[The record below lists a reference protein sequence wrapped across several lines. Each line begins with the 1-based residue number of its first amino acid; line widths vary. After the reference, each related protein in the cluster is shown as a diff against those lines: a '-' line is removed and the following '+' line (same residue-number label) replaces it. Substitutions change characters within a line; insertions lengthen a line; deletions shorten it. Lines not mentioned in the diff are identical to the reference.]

1 MKNSN
6 FKSNISKLENFHSL
20 SSFFLQS
27 AGRDLG
33 LQNQRGLPSFSLVLA
48 TVKWFKFHL
57 IFECKLY
64 EDVRKQFVDLLNE
77 YTTIPFQ
84 ATTNTFCT
92 LMSCLNGDL
101 DVARIFCD
109 FINNCFDIRKDYCN
123 KTKENNNLI
132 RPENSTTRYGRISK
146 RPNRI
151 DL

>member
-1 MKNSN
+1 MHTRRNLTKLRISAHNLAIETGRYSK
-6 FKSNISKLENFHSL
+6 KS
-20 SSFFLQS
+20 SSSCTDTEKRLCFNCKS
-27 AGRDLG
+27 IE
-33 LQNQRGLPSFSLVLA
+33 SE
-48 TVKWFKFHL
+48 FHL
-57 IFECKLY
+57 IFECQLY
-64 EDVRKQFVDLLNE
+64 EDVRKQFVELLNE

-84 ATTNTFCT
+84 ATINEFCT

-123 KTKENNNLI
+123 KTKENNILI
-132 RPENSTTRYGRISK
+132 RPETSTTRYGRISK